1 MSTEFFNDQWRIPSN
16 ENQSKQSNYSMY
28 GDTSGEINAS
38 GVPLSSE
45 SWTIAVWLKPNVT
58 TGNEIIWDMQY
69 GSAGGFKLIHLY
81 GTSTATAVFFLYYA
95 PTYSNFNSQVTI
107 TKNNW
112 HHVIVRYNKGV
123 DYRIYVDG
131 VFSGSSTT
139 FNNYSY
145 PTTRDLEIFKIG
157 GFNGNLDQFC
167 VFDYALSDTST
178 NVGDTATGQIATLY
192 GGGSAMAN
200 PMSLSS
206 PPQAYYQLGEES
218 VSTGPSSD
226 YLVPNASLQDY
237 VFDFSGGTDIIS
249 YSNINLT
256 GNRTVSFWVNIN
268 SPLTSAIYLGSGGND
283 YYPYMTATSVI
294 LKSSTQGSSSIT
306 QPSIVTGKWYHY
318 CITGDGTNAT
328 LYRDGLLIGTLADKS
343 LIINTIGGTPTGSS
357 DINAKMSNVQIFN
370 TALSGPEVTTLYN
383 YGSPIRTLASIPQSS
398 NLNAWYKLDATAT
411 FDSSTGNWTILDD
424 STNSNTGTSS
434 GMTQANLVQS
444 NLQHTSG
451 YSPYA
456 LDFDGTDNAINLNSA
471 ISLTGNRSVNF
482 WFTWRTSG
490 IYLGGATGGV
500 YYPYILSQTQVYLK
514 TSGVNNTI
522 ITIPTLQVGVFYN
535 MCITGDGTT
544 VSVYINGTLEGTG
557 TDISNITLD
566 TIANTKSPT
575 TFGANGNMSNTA
587 IWTSTVL
594 SPSEV
599 IEIYNQGVPS
609 NLNNFSGT
617 APTHWWQLGSN
628 SSFNTNWT
636 CLDEIGTNN
645 GVSVNMTNDDIVNG
659 PGYSANAL
667 GTSSLDIVGDAP
679 YSTANGLSENMD
691 VLDRTTDIP
700 S

>member
-1 MSTEFFNDQWRIPSN
+1 
-16 ENQSKQSNYSMY
+16 MY

>member
-456 LDFDGTDNAINLNSA
+456 LDFDGVGDYMPLNSNINLTGDRTISFWVNLNSTA
-471 ISLTGNRSVNF
+471 TA
-482 WFTWRTSG
+482 
-490 IYLGGATGGV
+490 YLFASNNND
-500 YYPYILSQTQVYLK
+500 YYPLITASSVLIRSIAEGSTSFSQPNIVT
-514 TSGVNNTI
+514 GVW
-522 ITIPTLQVGVFYN
+522 YHY
-535 MCITGDGTT
+535 CITGDGT
-544 VSVYINGTLEGTG
+544 NATLYRDGLLIDTG
-557 TDISNITLD
+557 TDRSPIIN
-566 TIANTKSPT
+566 TI
-575 TFGANGNMSNTA
+575 GASATGAAPVNAKMSNVA
-587 IWTSTVL
+587 IWTNTVL
-594 SPSEV
+594 SQSEV
-599 IEIYNQGVPS
+599 TEIYNQGVPS

-645 GVSVNMTNDDIVNG
+645 GVSVNMTAGDIVNG
-659 PGYSANAL
+659 PGYSANGL
-667 GTSSLDIVGDAP
+667 GASTIDILGDAP

-691 VLDRTTDIP
+691 VLDRTKDVPPTV
-700 S
+700 